1 MEMVGENK
9 MNEEK
14 LKITKVDNEKLNVN
28 GLCWQPEDS
37 EGYILNN
44 INGSFAEGG
53 FYGIL
58 GPNGSGKTSLIRHIL
73 RFLNAEKGV
82 IYLNDKDIKDYS
94 RKELACSISFVP
106 QNVNMDV
113 NFTVYDIV
121 AMGRNPYLKR
131 FQDLSSRDKE
141 IINHAMEVTSCL
153 HLKDKIFSYLSGG
166 EAQRVLV
173 ARAIAQ
179 DTEYLILDE
188 PISHLDIRYQV
199 ELMETLKKLNEEENK
214 TIIAVLHDL
223 NLSSSYCK
231 EIFLMKDG
239 KVYAEGSVKEVLTL
253 DNLKAVYDMNFEIHK
268 MNNKDA
274 MFFIPVVG
282 N

>member
-1 MEMVGENK
+1 MK
-9 MNEEK
+9 DKDEK
-14 LKITKVDNEKLNVN
+14 LDIR
-28 GLCWQPEDS
+28 GLYWQPDNKED
-37 EGYILNN
+37 YILNN
-44 INGSFAEGG
+44 IHGSFHEGG

-73 RFLNAEKGV
+73 RFLETREGM
-82 IYLNDKDIKDYS
+82 ISLYDKDINQFS

-131 FQDLSSRDKE
+131 FQDLSREDRE
-141 IINHAMEVTSCL
+141 IINHAMEITNSMY
-153 HLKDKIFSYLSGG
+153 LKDKCFSYLSGG

-179 DTEYLILDE
+179 DTKYLILDE

-199 ELMETLKKLNEEENK
+199 ELMETLKRLNEEENK
-214 TIIAVLHDL
+214 TIIAILHDL
-223 NLSSSYCK
+223 NLSSAYCRD
-231 EIFLMKDG
+231 IFLMKDG
-239 KVYAEGSVKEVLTL
+239 RVYAEGPVKQVLTKE
-253 DNLKAVYDMNFEIHK
+253 NLKAVYDMNFEIHK

-274 MFFIPVVG
+274 MFFIPVVDEDHG
-282 N
+282 R